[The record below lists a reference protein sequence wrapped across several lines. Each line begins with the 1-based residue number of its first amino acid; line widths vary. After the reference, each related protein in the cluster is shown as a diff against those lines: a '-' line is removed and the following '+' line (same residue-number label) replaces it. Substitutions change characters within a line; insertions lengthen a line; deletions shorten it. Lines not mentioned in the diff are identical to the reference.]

1 MIARIWHGVVP
12 ASQSDDYLQN
22 QKENGIADYQSV
34 EGNRGVFVLRRNE
47 GERTHFLLLTL
58 WDSLEAI
65 VKFAG
70 EDIQKAR
77 YYPDDKDYLIELE
90 PNVMHYEVVMQ
101 PGGES

>member
-12 ASQSDDYLQN
+12 ASKSDDYLRN
-22 QKENGIADYQSV
+22 QKKNGISDYQSV

-47 GERTHFLLLTL
+47 GEQTHFLLLTL

-65 VKFAG
+65 VEFAG
-70 EDIQKAR
+70 EDIEKAR

-90 PNVMHYEVVMQ
+90 PNVVHYEVVMQ
-101 PGGES
+101 PGGEL